1 MTSPIDSLHRHYTAS
16 EIEAAND
23 TDLPALLSSLGYHV
37 RRIGRFYTT
46 LEMDSLRVKGRR
58 IWYRYSE
65 SIGGDAVAF
74 LRRFHGMSF
83 PEAVHYLL
91 IFNGYSGDSIL
102 PRQRTRPPPQRRRP
116 VFVLPPPHSDNERVC
131 AYLRGR
137 GIAPGIIGSFI
148 KMGLLYEDKDHN
160 CVFVGRDSAGN
171 PVFATRRGTWSS
183 FKCDA
188 AGSDKRIAFRFP
200 HDPAL
205 PDVRVFEAPID
216 LMSWFTLYGQT
227 NAIALCGLHDA
238 PLEAYL
244 DENPHISRIVL
255 CLDADGPGHEAA
267 ERLGAKYRG
276 RGYGIDDL
284 IPPSGKDWNE
294 YLRTRELTAGYP
306 AAGEL

>member
-1 MTSPIDSLHRHYTAS
+1 MTSSADIPHRHYTAS

-37 RRIGRFYTT
+37 RRVDRFYTT
-46 LEMDSLRVKGRR
+46 LEMDSLRVKDRR

-83 PEAVHYLL
+83 PEAVRYLL
-91 IFNGYSGDSIL
+91 IFNGYSVDAPIL
-102 PRQRTRPPPQRRRP
+102 PRQRNRPHPQRGRP
-116 VFVLPPPHSDNERVC
+116 VFVLPLPHSDNERVC

-171 PVFATRRGTWSS
+171 PVFAAKRGTWGS

-188 AGSDKRIAFRFP
+188 TGSNKRIAFRFSC
-200 HDPAL
+200 
-205 PDVRVFEAPID
+205 APCRM
-216 LMSWFTLYGQT
+216 MSV
-227 NAIALCGLHDA
+227 CSSH
-238 PLEAYL
+238 
-244 DENPHISRIVL
+244 
-255 CLDADGPGHEAA
+255 
-267 ERLGAKYRG
+267 
-276 RGYGIDDL
+276 
-284 IPPSGKDWNE
+284 PS
-294 YLRTRELTAGYP
+294 TS
-306 AAGEL
+306 